1 MGLRSRLFAFTYDRQ
16 MASSERAGLSEMR
29 SRLLAD
35 AAGDVLE
42 VGAGTGLNLPYYG
55 TAVERLTLTE
65 PDPSMLR
72 RLERTVAQ
80 SELHPTVLRA
90 PAEDLPFDDA
100 TFDTVVCAL
109 VLCGVPDQPRA
120 VREMRRVLKPD
131 GRLLLL
137 EHVRSDDDRL
147 ARRQDR
153 MVWLGRLVGRCDCN
167 RRTQQTLDR
176 GGFSIEGV
184 AGGEFPKAPSFVRP
198 LIVGAATPQPLG
210 ATPPRPAPDRSTLK
224 RRPPCSPNPS
234 PMSPPGGAPSSCAPT
249 GSTSPSRR

>member
-1 MGLRSRLFAFTYDRQ
+1 MGLRSRVFAFTYDKQ

-29 SRLLAD
+29 ARLLAD

-42 VGAGTGLNLPYYG
+42 VGAGTGLNLPRYG

-72 RLERTVAQ
+72 RLERAAAQ
-80 SELHPTVLRA
+80 SELNTTVLRA
-90 PAEDLPFDDA
+90 PAEDLPFEDA

-109 VLCGVPDQPRA
+109 VLCGVSDQPRA

-137 EHVRSDDDRL
+137 EHVRSDNERL

-153 MVWLGRLVGRCDCN
+153 MVWLSRLVGRCDCN
-167 RRTQQTLDR
+167 RPTQQTLER
-176 GGFSIEGV
+176 GGFSIEGM
-184 AGGEFPKAPSFVRP
+184 ASGEFPKAPSFVRP
-198 LIVGAATPQPLG
+198 LIVGAATPNPLG
-210 ATPPRPAPDRSTLK
+210 ATTPRP
-224 RRPPCSPNPS
+224 
-234 PMSPPGGAPSSCAPT
+234 
-249 GSTSPSRR
+249 